1 MKLLAFYYLII
12 YCIYY
17 TYGNDKINLLRQ
29 LCDIGHITSGGV

>member
-1 MKLLAFYYLII
+1 MILVFLCRFK

-17 TYGNDKINLLRQ
+17 TYGNDEISLLRQ